1 MIRYCLFHGAAR
13 RAPRGAAARGLRP
26 VAGRSARRGYGA
38 CSRVCRADVEV
49 QANALTLNTVGPA
62 GVNEQAFAN
71 TRRPPNRRASVRLT
85 RNAARAAIDMT
96 TPRPTSRADTPL
108 DPIIQLLALASEQG
122 YLTHADLVDAL
133 PPESDSPDALDVV
146 RAALADIGITVLD
159 EPAAPPPFAAAPAV
173 DVDRDA
179 LEEGRALLGD
189 LARSASASTDPLALY
204 MRRMHAVPLLT
215 REDEIALAR
224 ELETGRHQMLH
235 ALAGCPPAVDALLAR
250 IGTTA
255 ASAPDRSDG
264 DADDADDANDS
275 ADAPAAARFD
285 AVRDALADVRRALH
299 AHGCRSSAY
308 RDARDRLAAE
318 LGALTWVTSAVDD
331 ASRVVRAL
339 AAASRD
345 DAARAIAGADAA
357 CFDAVARRA
366 LVAALN
372 DGQQKVRDATRAML
386 EANLRLVLSIARK
399 YLNRGVDLSDLV
411 QDGCIGLMR
420 AIEKFEYRRG
430 FKFSTYATWWIRQAI
445 ARAVA
450 DRART
455 IRVPVHV
462 GDQHQRVRRQALR
475 FRQRTG
481 RQPTPAELAAETG
494 LAEDKLRAILA
505 LPAEPVSLDTP
516 LPDADT
522 GLVDLIEDET
532 SASPFEQLA
541 GARMRE
547 CVRSLLRSVTPAE
560 ADVLRRRF
568 GLGGTEPDTYDAIA
582 KDAGMSRERVRQ
594 IEKRAL
600 AALRTAAEAEGAHA
614 FLDA

>member
-1 MIRYCLFHGAAR
+1 
-13 RAPRGAAARGLRP
+13 
-26 VAGRSARRGYGA
+26 
-38 CSRVCRADVEV
+38 
-49 QANALTLNTVGPA
+49 
-62 GVNEQAFAN
+62 
-71 TRRPPNRRASVRLT
+71 
-85 RNAARAAIDMT
+85 MT
-96 TPRPTSRADTPL
+96 TPRPTPRADTPL
-108 DPIIQLLALASEQG
+108 DPIIQLLALAGEQG

-146 RAALADIGITVLD
+146 RAALADIGIAVLD
-159 EPAAPPPFAAAPAV
+159 EPAVPAPFAGAAPV
-173 DVDRDA
+173 EVDRDA
-179 LEEGRALLGD
+179 LDEGRAMLGD
-189 LARSASASTDPLALY
+189 LARGTSASTDPLALY

-215 REDEIALAR
+215 REGEIVLAR
-224 ELETGRHQMLH
+224 EIETGRHQVLH
-235 ALAGCPPAVDALLAR
+235 AIAGYPPAVDALLERHRAT
-250 IGTTA
+250 GTTGSPDDDDADAPVPARYDTLQAA
-255 ASAPDRSDG
+255 ASALRE
-264 DADDADDANDS
+264 
-275 ADAPAAARFD
+275 
-285 AVRDALADVRRALH
+285 AVH
-299 AHGCRSSAY
+299 AHGTRSAEY
-308 RDARDRLAAE
+308 RDARNHVAALLGSLA
-318 LGALTWVTSAVDD
+318 WVAPAVDD

-339 AAASRD
+339 AAAPHDPS
-345 DAARAIAGADAA
+345 AGDAA

-366 LVAALN
+366 LAAALS

-411 QDGCIGLMR
+411 QDGCLGLMR

-450 DRART
+450 DRSRT

-462 GDQHQRVRRQALR
+462 GDQYQRVQRHALR

-481 RQPTPAELAAETG
+481 RRATPAELAAETG
-494 LAEDKLRAILA
+494 LAEDKLRAVLA

-522 GLVDLIEDET
+522 GLVELIEDQA

-541 GARMRE
+541 DTRMRD
-547 CVRSLLRSVTPAE
+547 CVRSLLRSVTPTE

-568 GLGGTEPDTYDAIA
+568 GLGGAEPDTYDAIA
-582 KDAGMSRERVRQ
+582 QDAGMSRERVRQ
-594 IEKRAL
+594 IENRAL
-600 AALRTAAEAEGAHA
+600 AALRTAAEAENAQS

>member
-1 MIRYCLFHGAAR
+1 
-13 RAPRGAAARGLRP
+13 
-26 VAGRSARRGYGA
+26 
-38 CSRVCRADVEV
+38 
-49 QANALTLNTVGPA
+49 
-62 GVNEQAFAN
+62 
-71 TRRPPNRRASVRLT
+71 
-85 RNAARAAIDMT
+85 MT
-96 TPRPTSRADTPL
+96 TPRPTPRADTPL
-108 DPIIQLLALASEQG
+108 DPIIQLLALAGEQG

-146 RAALADIGITVLD
+146 RAALADIGIAVLD
-159 EPAAPPPFAAAPAV
+159 EPAVPAPFAGAAPV
-173 DVDRDA
+173 EVDRDA
-179 LEEGRALLGD
+179 LDEGRAMLGD
-189 LARSASASTDPLALY
+189 LARGTSASTDPLALY

-215 REDEIALAR
+215 REGEIVLAR
-224 ELETGRHQMLH
+224 EIETGRHQVLH
-235 ALAGCPPAVDALLAR
+235 AIAGYPPAVDALLERHRAT
-250 IGTTA
+250 GTTGSPDDDDADAPVPARYDTLQAA
-255 ASAPDRSDG
+255 ASALRE
-264 DADDADDANDS
+264 
-275 ADAPAAARFD
+275 
-285 AVRDALADVRRALH
+285 AVH
-299 AHGCRSSAY
+299 AHGTRSAEY
-308 RDARDRLAAE
+308 RDARNHVAALLGSLA
-318 LGALTWVTSAVDD
+318 WVSPAVDD

-339 AAASRD
+339 AAAPHDPS
-345 DAARAIAGADAA
+345 AGDAA

-366 LVAALN
+366 LAAALS

-411 QDGCIGLMR
+411 QDGCLGLMR

-450 DRART
+450 DRSRT

-462 GDQHQRVRRQALR
+462 GDQYQRVQRHALR

-481 RQPTPAELAAETG
+481 RRATPAELAAETG
-494 LAEDKLRAILA
+494 LAEDKLRAVLA

-522 GLVDLIEDET
+522 GLVELIEDQA

-541 GARMRE
+541 DTRMRD
-547 CVRSLLRSVTPAE
+547 CVRSLLRSVTPTE

-568 GLGGTEPDTYDAIA
+568 GLGGAEPDTYDAIA
-582 KDAGMSRERVRQ
+582 QDAGMSRERVRQ

-600 AALRTAAEAEGAHA
+600 AALRTAAEAENAQS

>member
-1 MIRYCLFHGAAR
+1 
-13 RAPRGAAARGLRP
+13 
-26 VAGRSARRGYGA
+26 
-38 CSRVCRADVEV
+38 
-49 QANALTLNTVGPA
+49 
-62 GVNEQAFAN
+62 
-71 TRRPPNRRASVRLT
+71 
-85 RNAARAAIDMT
+85 MT
-96 TPRPTSRADTPL
+96 TPRPTPRADTPL
-108 DPIIQLLALASEQG
+108 DPIIQLLALAGEQG

-146 RAALADIGITVLD
+146 RAALADIGIAVLD
-159 EPAAPPPFAAAPAV
+159 EPAVPAPFAGAAPV
-173 DVDRDA
+173 EVDRDA
-179 LEEGRALLGD
+179 LDEGRAMLGD
-189 LARSASASTDPLALY
+189 LARGTSASTDPLALY

-215 REDEIALAR
+215 REGEIVLAR
-224 ELETGRHQMLH
+224 EIETGRHQVLH
-235 ALAGCPPAVDALLAR
+235 AIAGYPPAVDALLERHRAT
-250 IGTTA
+250 GTTG
-255 ASAPDRSDG
+255 SPDD
-264 DADDADDANDS
+264 DDADAPVPARYDTLQAAVS
-275 ADAPAAARFD
+275 ALRE
-285 AVRDALADVRRALH
+285 AVH
-299 AHGCRSSAY
+299 AHGTRSAEY
-308 RDARDRLAAE
+308 RDARNHVAALLGSLA
-318 LGALTWVTSAVDD
+318 WVAPAVDD

-339 AAASRD
+339 AAAPHDPS
-345 DAARAIAGADAA
+345 AGDAA

-366 LVAALN
+366 LAAALS

-411 QDGCIGLMR
+411 QDGCLGLMR

-450 DRART
+450 DRSRT

-462 GDQHQRVRRQALR
+462 GDQYQRVQRHALR

-481 RQPTPAELAAETG
+481 RRATPAELAAETG
-494 LAEDKLRAILA
+494 LAEDKLRAVLA

-522 GLVDLIEDET
+522 GLVELIEDQT

-541 GARMRE
+541 DTRMRD
-547 CVRSLLRSVTPAE
+547 CVRSLLRSVTPTE

-568 GLGGTEPDTYDAIA
+568 GLGGAEPDTYDAIA
-582 KDAGMSRERVRQ
+582 QDAGMSRERVRQ

-600 AALRTAAEAEGAHA
+600 AALRTAAEAENAQS

>member
-1 MIRYCLFHGAAR
+1 
-13 RAPRGAAARGLRP
+13 
-26 VAGRSARRGYGA
+26 
-38 CSRVCRADVEV
+38 
-49 QANALTLNTVGPA
+49 
-62 GVNEQAFAN
+62 
-71 TRRPPNRRASVRLT
+71 
-85 RNAARAAIDMT
+85 MT
-96 TPRPTSRADTPL
+96 TPRPTPRADTPL

-146 RAALADIGITVLD
+146 RAALADIGIAVLD
-159 EPAAPPPFAAAPAV
+159 EPAAPAPFAGSAPV

-179 LEEGRALLGD
+179 LDEGRAMLGD
-189 LARSASASTDPLALY
+189 LARGTSASTDPLALY
-204 MRRMHAVPLLT
+204 MRRMQAVPLLT
-215 REDEIALAR
+215 REGEIVLAR
-224 ELETGRHQMLH
+224 EIETGRHQILH
-235 ALAGCPPAVDALLAR
+235 ALAGCPAAVDALLAR
-250 IGTTA
+250 HRATATTGA
-255 ASAPDRSDG
+255 AGSSD
-264 DADDADDANDS
+264 DDTADVP
-275 ADAPAAARFD
+275 APASY
-285 AVRDALADVRRALH
+285 DALQAAVAALRGALH
-299 AHGCRSSAY
+299 AHGFRSAEY
-308 RDARDRLAAE
+308 RDARNRMAAL
-318 LGALTWVTSAVDD
+318 LGSIAWVAPAVDD
-331 ASRVVRAL
+331 ASGVVRAL
-339 AAASRD
+339 ASASHGT
-345 DAARAIAGADAA
+345 AEGEAA

-366 LVAALN
+366 LAAALT

-399 YLNRGVDLSDLV
+399 YMNRGVDLPDLV
-411 QDGCIGLMR
+411 QDGSLGLMR

-445 ARAVA
+445 TRAVA

-462 GDQHQRVRRQALR
+462 GDQYQRVQRHALR

-481 RQPTPAELAAETG
+481 RRATPAELAAETG
-494 LAEDKLRAILA
+494 LDEDKLRAVLA
-505 LPAEPVSLDTP
+505 LPAEPMSLDAP

-522 GLVDLIEDET
+522 GLVELIEDQA

-541 GARMRE
+541 DTRMRE

-582 KDAGMSRERVRQ
+582 QDAGMSRERVRQ

-600 AALRTAAEAEGAHA
+600 AALRTAAEAENAQS